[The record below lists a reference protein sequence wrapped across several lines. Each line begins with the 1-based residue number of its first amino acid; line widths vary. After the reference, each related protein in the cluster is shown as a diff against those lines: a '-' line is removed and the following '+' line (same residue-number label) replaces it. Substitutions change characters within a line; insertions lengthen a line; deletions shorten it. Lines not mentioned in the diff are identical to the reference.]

1 MSEAPDYLI
10 EVDGLHNLRAVEG
23 YAVAG
28 GRMRPGRLY
37 RSGAWELVSEQGRAW
52 LDANVRTVID
62 LRHPDEVTGAASS
75 RRGPPPAGLVAH
87 SIFRADVSMAE
98 FVNELNSLSG
108 DGISSERYLDYLR
121 IGAADRF
128 ARAVELLADES
139 NYPVLVNCTAGK
151 DRTGLLIAM
160 VMDLIGA
167 SDEDIGTE
175 YERSNAGIDGLIAY
189 LSGHRP
195 HPPRPST
202 PRNPHPHGHPRRA
215 HPTLPNRPP
224 HRIRLRPRPPAQRRR
239 HRSHLQRFARALGRL
254 TAEVAPLRK
263 TSGFREGGPAPRRHP
278 QLRMPAPAKAEAS

>member
-10 EVDGLHNLRAVEG
+10 DVDGLHNLRAVEG

-75 RRGPPPAGLVAH
+75 RRGPPPVGLVAH

-121 IGAADRF
+121 IGAAARF

-167 SDEDIGTE
+167 SDEDIGAE

-189 LSGHRP
+189 LSGIGRIPQGHDREI
-195 HPPRPST
+195 RTRMAT
-202 PRNPHPHGHPRRA
+202 PA
-215 HPTLPNRPP
+215 E
-224 HRIRLRPRPPAQRRR
+224 RIRRFLTGLRTEYGSVRD
-239 HRSHLQRFARALGRL
+239 L
-254 TAEVAPLRK
+254 LRK
-263 TSGFREGGPAPRRHP
+263 EGVTDATFDALHAR
-278 QLRMPAPAKAEAS
+278 LVD

>member
-1 MSEAPDYLI
+1 MADAPDYLI

-23 YAVAG
+23 YAAVG
-28 GRMRPGRLY
+28 GRMRAGRLY

-62 LRHPDEVTGAASS
+62 LRHPDEVNGAATS

-151 DRTGLLIAM
+151 DRTGILIAI
-160 VMDLIGA
+160 VMELLGVGD
-167 SDEDIGTE
+167 DDIGEE
-175 YERSNAGIDGLIAY
+175 YARSNAGIDGLIAY
-189 LSGHRP
+189 LQGVGRFP
-195 HPPRPST
+195 QGQDPEIRARMAT
-202 PRNPHPHGHPRRA
+202 PA
-215 HPTLPNRPP
+215 D
-224 HRIRLRPRPPAQRRR
+224 RIRRFLTGVRTEHGSVRSLLRNEGVTDSTFAA
-239 HRSHLQRFARALGRL
+239 LQERL
-254 TAEVAPLRK
+254 V
-263 TSGFREGGPAPRRHP
+263 G
-278 QLRMPAPAKAEAS
+278 

>member
-1 MSEAPDYLI
+1 MRWLADGCARAGCIVPAP
-10 EVDGLHNLRAVEG
+10 GN
-23 YAVAG
+23 
-28 GRMRPGRLY
+28 
-37 RSGAWELVSEQGRAW
+37 WFSEQGRAW

-121 IGAADRF
+121 IGTAARF

-189 LSGHRP
+189 LAGVGRVP
-195 HPPRPST
+195 QGIDAEVRARMAT
-202 PRNPHPHGHPRRA
+202 PA
-215 HPTLPNRPP
+215 E
-224 HRIRLRPRPPAQRRR
+224 RI
-239 HRSHLQRFARALGRL
+239 QRFLTGLRTEYGSVHDLLHNEGVTEATFNALRERL
-254 TAEVAPLRK
+254 VD
-263 TSGFREGGPAPRRHP
+263 
-278 QLRMPAPAKAEAS
+278 